1 MSDYTITGAVAS
13 NNITDPLKLNPGP
26 SLDIIVTA
34 DITVTLTI
42 SGTIAFPATITAEAL
57 GISSDVILWDS
68 IITDTLAAPPVEIT
82 VSATST
88 PVMQPLRFV
97 SQNYLIT
104 VTDSDA
110 RTQTFNIAV
119 DNEDG
124 YPTAT
129 LLVIDGYP
137 DPSGIGTKPDA
148 PTSLSATDTSSTE
161 IGLSWTAP
169 AFAGSTPISG
179 YRIERESPI
188 GGGFAILVADTGTTA
203 TTYAD
208 AGLMASTEYNYR
220 VSAINV
226 SGVGVASNTAASGAL
241 PLPPTSLVATASSA
255 TQIDLVWVTPVD
267 PGTSAITGYQI
278 ERESP
283 IGGGFS
289 IIVADT
295 GTTATTYPDTGLVT
309 ATQYNYRVAAINTSG
324 VGLVSNE
331 DDDTTL

>member
-13 NNITDPLKLNPGP
+13 NNITDPLKLNPGA

-34 DITVTLTI
+34 DITITLTI
-42 SGTIAFPATITAEAL
+42 ANTIVFPATITAESL
-57 GISSDVILWDS
+57 GISSDVITWASLV
-68 IITDTLAAPPVEIT
+68 TDTLAAPPVEIT
-82 VSATST
+82 ISATST
-88 PVMQPLRFV
+88 PVMQPIRVV

-104 VTDSDA
+104 VTDGDA

-129 LLVIDGYP
+129 LQVIDGYP
-137 DPSGIGTKPDA
+137 SPAGIGTKPDA
-148 PTSLSATDTSSTE
+148 PTSLGATATSSTD

-169 AFAGSTPISG
+169 AFPGSTPISG
-179 YRIERESPI
+179 YQIERESPI
-188 GGGFAILVADTGTTA
+188 GGGFVIVVADTGTTA

-208 AGLMASTEYNYR
+208 SGLVASTEYNYR
-220 VSAINV
+220 VSAINT
-226 SGVGVASNTAASGAL
+226 SGVGAASNTSAAGAL
-241 PLPPTSLVATASSA
+241 PLAPTSLVATTASA
-255 TQIDLVWVTPVD
+255 TQIDLAWTTPVD

-295 GTTATTYPDTGLVT
+295 GTTATTYPNTGLVT
-309 ATQYNYRVAAINTSG
+309 ATQYNYRVAAINISG
-324 VGLVSNE
+324 VGPVSNE